1 MSIDPALTQSLQQAI
16 EIIRH
21 GRALERMLMEAG
33 FSLADTGVESRPAPN
48 LDAASRPAA
57 ANARTN
63 REPEPPA
70 PEWPQ
75 AHPQTGELVDATGCP
90 WIEAAHS
97 ANKTCTENGTWR
109 RKRGVDPRTVE
120 DLENEAREAMRT
132 ETNVQETPEPTTPDV
147 TLHRALTA
155 IDAAETTEDLAKT
168 AELIAS
174 LSGDEKA
181 QAETEYRERQAAIE
195 RSMGTTTNGAGADD
209 QSSDADSEPTDFER
223 IREGMAASL
232 SEDELYGW
240 ADESRLVLISASQRE
255 KLDWVY
261 EQRLRQLTGGAPSA
275 A

>member
-1 MSIDPALTQSLQQAI
+1 MSIDPTLTQSLQEAI

-21 GRALERMLMEAG
+21 GRALERMLIEAG
-33 FSLADTGVESRPAPN
+33 FSLADTGVESRPTPN

-90 WIEAAHS
+90 WIESAHS
-97 ANKTCTENGTWR
+97 AKKTCTENGAWR
-109 RKRGVDPRTVE
+109 RKRRANPRTVA
-120 DLENEAREAMRT
+120 DLEREAREAMRT
-132 ETNVQETPEPTTPDV
+132 ETSAQETSEPTTPDV
-147 TLHRALTA
+147 TLYQVLSA
-155 IDAAETTEDLAKT
+155 IDAAETTEDLAQA
-168 AELIAS
+168 AELIES

-181 QAETEYRERQAAIE
+181 QAETECRERQAAIE
-195 RSMGTTTNGAGADD
+195 RLMGTTTNGAGADG

-232 SEDELYGW
+232 SEDELNGW
-240 ADESRLVLISASQRE
+240 DGESRLVLIPASQRE

>member
-1 MSIDPALTQSLQQAI
+1 MSIDPTLTQSLQQAI

-21 GRALERMLMEAG
+21 GRELERMLIEAG
-33 FSLADTGVESRPAPN
+33 FSLADTGVESRPAPH

-132 ETNVQETPEPTTPDV
+132 ETNAQEKETPDV
-147 TLHRALTA
+147 TLHRVLTA

-168 AELIAS
+168 AELIES
-174 LSGDEKA
+174 LSGAEKA

-223 IREGMAASL
+223 IREGMAMSQ
-232 SEDELYGW
+232 SEEELEDW
-240 ADESRLVLISASQRE
+240 ADESRHVVISASQRVN
-255 KLDWVY
+255 LDLLY
-261 EQRLRQLTGGAPSA
+261 DQRLRQLTGGAPSA